1 MYFEWDPAK
10 DERTSRER
18 GFGFDFAAL
27 IFEGMTLEAPDA
39 ARITAKIGFG
49 RSAWWMALFCMS
61 SSPSA
66 TTLAASSWRV
76 WQAKR
81 SAACGRR
88 KNDVGAD

>member
-39 ARITAKIGFG
+39 ARITAKI
-49 RSAWWMALFCMS
+49 
-61 SSPSA
+61 
-66 TTLAASSWRV
+66 
-76 WQAKR
+76 
-81 SAACGRR
+81 
-88 KNDVGAD
+88 